1 MKRDDK
7 QTLLSLDNAQLNKKL
22 AELAKEF
29 IKARQERLLQDKSQ
43 TNVRQAYSLRKQMK
57 MIKAELRRRELSPSK
72 EQQE

>member
-7 QTLLSLDNAQLNKKL
+7 QALLSLDNAQLNKKL

-57 MIKAELRRRELSPSK
+57 MIKAELRRRELSPSQ

>member
-7 QTLLSLDNAQLNKKL
+7 VTLLSLDNAQLNKKL

-43 TNVRQAYSLRKQMK
+43 TNVRQAYSLRKQIE

>member
-7 QTLLSLDNAQLNKKL
+7 QALLSLDNAQLNKKL